1 VSDWKVHSAELPC
14 GCCVRANLILSGE
27 TTPEQALVHYG
38 AMVAFSS
45 GHDFSHVAIC
55 READTY
61 EEKATFWLDS
71 VGDSR
76 ELPDFWRPN
85 GCPEC

>member
-1 VSDWKVHSAELPC
+1 
-14 GCCVRANLILSGE
+14 
-27 TTPEQALVHYG
+27 
-38 AMVAFSS
+38 MVAFSS